1 MRQVLEL
8 FLNAN
13 NRFLER
19 NLSLFLDQV
28 NERAIC
34 GALSQHLNEA
44 IHNSDF
50 SNYYTD
56 TEYNRN
62 EGKVKTI
69 INDEYEVVSINCDL
83 IVHSRGNIIN
93 QDNLIA
99 LEMKKSTRTDYE
111 KEKDRKRLIALTKE
125 SYDDVWSNDG
135 TALPEHVCGYLLGIF
150 YEIDLTNLII
160 YLEFYQRGRLF
171 ESKQICLRHN
181 NEN

>member
-1 MRQVLEL
+1 MSKLLEL

-13 NRFLER
+13 NKFLER
-19 NLSLFLDQV
+19 DLSLFIDQV
-28 NERAIC
+28 NERALC
-34 GALSQHLNEA
+34 GALSQHLNEV
-44 IHNSDF
+44 ISDSDF

-62 EGKVKTI
+62 EGRVKTI

-83 IVHSRGNIIN
+83 IVHSRGTIIN

-99 LEMKKSTRTDYE
+99 LEMKKSTRPDHE

-150 YEIDLTNLII
+150 YEIDLTELII
-160 YLEFYQRGRLF
+160 HLEFYQGGRIFKTKEINLRNN
-171 ESKQICLRHN
+171 SKD
-181 NEN
+181 